1 MLLAGKDGVESRQAL
16 NLTVGIMPML
26 ILHHDGSKAEATLAA
41 WPKDSV

>member
-26 ILHHDGSKAEATLAA
+26 KLHHDGSKAEATLAA